1 MVVQYFHLVKEI
13 DHQVQALK
21 QQYGE
26 HPCPTDCY
34 DCCRNTATMAISAV
48 EAQHLFIGLKR
59 LPGTIQQ
66 YILEKANRTIDK
78 VEQKG
83 YSEQRVLGAGIEAAK
98 LVKGKK
104 EGHCPML
111 VGGACSVYDYRP
123 VICRV
128 WGYPINNSDDSQ
140 NIACCQKT
148 FIGRREDL
156 QPLPY
161 ARYWSDCK
169 QQSTN
174 LDFNNHRT
182 PNCYL
187 VRHLLTS

>member
-1 MVVQYFHLVKEI
+1 MVVQYLHLIKEI
-13 DHQVQALK
+13 DHQVQAL
-21 QQYGE
+21 QQQSGE
-26 HPCPTDCY
+26 RPCPTGCY

-48 EAQHLFIGLKR
+48 EAQHLSIGLQR

-66 YILEKANRTIDK
+66 HILEKAKRTIAK
-78 VEQKG
+78 IEQKG
-83 YSEQRVLGAGIEAAK
+83 YSEQRVLESGIEATK

-104 EGHCPML
+104 EGDCPML
-111 VGGACSVYDYRP
+111 VGGVCSVYDHRP

-128 WGYPINNSDDSQ
+128 WGYPINNSDSSQ

-148 FIGRREDL
+148 FIGRRSDF

-161 ARYWSDCK
+161 ARYWSGCK
-169 QQSTN
+169 QQSID
-174 LDFNNHRT
+174 LDFNHRT

-187 VRHLLTS
+187 VRYLLTS